1 MQITDADIAHTAA
14 GTPGGD
20 WLRRHWMAV
29 GTTKELY
36 DIPQA
41 VRVLSEDLVL
51 FRNGTGT
58 VGLIGRYCPH
68 RGASLEYGDVEET
81 GIRCPYH
88 GWLYD
93 ASGTCLE
100 QPSEP
105 KGMEFCDR
113 VEHVSYPIHE
123 QGGLIFAYMGPDPEN
138 PPPFLNYAAL
148 VDHGGQRLVEDTRH
162 FDYSWFNFYENSAD
176 PAHVWILHAAS
187 GYGQQ
192 TWGDRFFSMDDPP
205 AFEPVE
211 TPYGMKIVMTKPG
224 SDPGTEV
231 VDEMSLGLPSV
242 LQVGDTPYV
251 HAKVDPQLGV
261 NAGSD
266 YEHLLFLTPND
277 DDHFMLFT
285 VDYYTGPEPDMFVRL
300 GEMRKREIPTQ
311 EVKPYD
317 KRPLMP
323 FRGNVR
329 KEDIVTQGTQ
339 ALVGHRSE
347 NLGNSDRGVI
357 VLRKMV
363 REAIA
368 AVAEGK
374 EPKGLHQEENAEGL
388 ITLDSFVGVRSVP
401 AP

>member
-1 MQITDADIAHTAA
+1 MPITNADIAHTTA

-20 WLRRHWMAV
+20 WLRRYWLAV

-41 VRVLSEDLVL
+41 VRVLGEDLVL
-51 FRNGTGT
+51 FRDLTGQ
-58 VGLIGRYCPH
+58 VGLLGRSCAH
-68 RGASLEYGDVEET
+68 RGTSLEYGDIEE
-81 GIRCPYH
+81 GGLRCPYH

-93 ASGTCLE
+93 VKGKCLE

-105 KGMEFCDR
+105 ADGQFCHKVR
-113 VEHVSYPIHE
+113 QVSYPVRE
-123 QGGLIFAYMGPDPEN
+123 QGGLIFAYMGPDPDN
-138 PPPFLNYAAL
+138 PPPFINYSPL

-162 FDYSWFNFYENSAD
+162 FDYNWFNFYENSAD
-176 PAHVWILHAAS
+176 PCHVWVLHGTS

-192 TWGDRFFSMDDPP
+192 TWGDRFFSADDPP

-224 SDPGTEV
+224 NEAGTEF
-231 VDEMSLGLPSV
+231 VDEMSLGFPSI

-261 NAGSD
+261 NAGSS
-266 YEHLLFLTPND
+266 YEHCLFLTPND

-285 VDYYTGPEPDMFVRL
+285 VDYYTGPEPDIFERL
-300 GEMRKREIPTQ
+300 AEMRKREIPTQ

-317 KRPLMP
+317 TRPLMP

-329 KEDIVTQGTQ
+329 REDIVAQGTQ
-339 ALVGHRSE
+339 DLVGHRTE
-347 NLGNSDRGVI
+347 HLGPSDRGI
-357 VLRKMV
+357 IMLRKMV
-363 REAIA
+363 REAIE
-368 AVAEGK
+368 AVADGK
-374 EPKGLHQEENAEGL
+374 PPKALHLEENAEGFVT
-388 ITLDSFVGVRSVP
+388 IDSFVGVRP
-401 AP
+401 AG